1 MKFTYYTIIGKD
13 LNLLKGHISNI
24 KEYAGFNKLTCEKEL
39 IVIIYKNP
47 NIPDNI
53 TNSIIEYCN
62 SESITYHIY
71 NEPHNIFIENLYR
84 CWNLGYEVSTDG
96 YVFRGGSDQ
105 VFSKDSFLH
114 LYNEAEN
121 IRKNQP
127 NKKFILQANTIENVE
142 RSPQSRHF
150 VKSFG
155 DSFENFKYDEFET
168 FITEI
173 NQNVTEEIIDIDQ
186 SLKYWGKPSSLW
198 TSLGSVNRVDGCSWL
213 MTKEEFNKY
222 GPIPVIINNVTGDV
236 LIHDKLQIDGYDEYI
251 VKNCITYHFVRGESM
266 NQY

>member
-13 LNLLKGHISNI
+13 LNLFKGHIENV
-24 KEYAGFNKLTCEKEL
+24 KEYAGFNKLTCDKEL
-39 IVIIYKNP
+39 IVIIYKNQS
-47 NIPDNI
+47 ISDNI

-62 SESITYHIY
+62 TENIRYHIY
-71 NEPHNIFIENLYR
+71 DEPTNVFIENLYR
-84 CWNLGYEVSTDG
+84 CWNLGYELSTDG

-121 IRKNQP
+121 IRKTQP
-127 NKKFILQANTIENVE
+127 DKKFILQANTIENVE

-155 DSFENFKYDEFET
+155 DSFENFNYNEFEK
-168 FITEI
+168 FIEEI
-173 NQNVTEEIIDIDQ
+173 NQNINEDIIDITQ
-186 SLKYWGKPSSLW
+186 SLKYWGKPTQLW
-198 TSLGSVNRVDGCSWL
+198 TSLGIIDRVDGCSWL
-213 MTKEEFNKY
+213 MTKEEFNNY
-222 GPIPVIINNVTGDV
+222 GPIPTIVNNITGDV
-236 LIHDKLQIDGYDEYI
+236 LIHDKLQIDGYEEYI